1 MSCEEYKIQFPGSD
15 VWSPELIEHSRN
27 LVLQNPNHPLR
38 NQKHFGSA
46 NGMFGK
52 KWDPDKISLFREK
65 SSGSNNAMF
74 GKTHSPEIR
83 TKISRNRSGKGVG
96 ISGKYVRT
104 LEIRNQISESV
115 TNFYLNEGSVFK
127 CRNFVTGWHHSTKIR
142 QDLFYQSSYERD
154 VLRFLDSDDR
164 VTSFEW
170 KPLKLEYHWKDGSTH
185 RYIPDVKVVIH
196 GFQEEM
202 WEIKSDWELT
212 NDIIQR
218 KLKALQEY
226 CSANGLNFQVIGDS
240 DIDSIRDYLLF
251 LEEGINI
258 WPLQ

>member
-1 MSCEEYKIQFPGSD
+1 MAITEDALMELPGISH
-15 VWSPELIEHSRN
+15 VLAETLVVELHR
-27 LVLQNPNHPLR
+27 QKPLMA
-38 NQKHFGSA
+38 KLLK
-46 NGMFGK
+46 NGV
-52 KWDPDKISLFREK
+52 
-65 SSGSNNAMF
+65 
-74 GKTHSPEIR
+74 T
-83 TKISRNRSGKGVG
+83 

-202 WEIKSDWELT
+202 WD
-212 NDIIQR
+212 
-218 KLKALQEY
+218 LQY
-226 CSANGLNFQVIGDS
+226 QLVWSCN
-240 DIDSIRDYLLF
+240 RY
-251 LEEGINI
+251 
-258 WPLQ
+258 